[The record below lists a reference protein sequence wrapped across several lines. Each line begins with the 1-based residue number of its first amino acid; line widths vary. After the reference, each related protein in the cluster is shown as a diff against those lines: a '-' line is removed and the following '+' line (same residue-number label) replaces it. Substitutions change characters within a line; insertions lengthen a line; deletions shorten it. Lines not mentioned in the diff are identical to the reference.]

1 MLLDESV
8 IGKLNWYPVYSVKEA
23 ISKTVTWYKEYF
35 TNNDQVEKLTQN
47 QISEYV
53 EQAKT
58 MNLRWTTNV

>member
-35 TNNDQVEKLTQN
+35 TNKDHMERLTHDQI
-47 QISEYV
+47 ISYV
-53 EQAKT
+53 EQAKK
-58 MNLRWTTNV
+58 MNLDWASKI